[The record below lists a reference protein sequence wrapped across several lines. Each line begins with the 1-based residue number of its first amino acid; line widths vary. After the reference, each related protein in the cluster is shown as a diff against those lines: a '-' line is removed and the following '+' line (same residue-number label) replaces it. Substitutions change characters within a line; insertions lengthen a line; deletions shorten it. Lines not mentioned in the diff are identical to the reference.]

1 MEVQV
6 TTATNKIAGLSKK
19 VKVIQGGQGAGKT
32 FSILLILI
40 NHALSVPNQE
50 IIIASA
56 ELSKMRLT
64 VIKDYQKLLVWFIEN
79 YGIICQPKDNYIFT
93 QFPNGSFIRFI
104 SADKSDIGKGLRS
117 NVFFIN
123 EANKCNFEFYLA
135 IASRSKNIYI
145 DFNPD
150 REFWVHK
157 ELLKESKTD
166 FIKLTFQDNEQLG
179 EEEKDSILDYKRK
192 GYNEDGTIKNEY
204 WANKWR
210 VYGLGEIGI
219 QVDAVFQNYREIEMY
234 NEKTNEDYDYY
245 SEADDK
251 HYDYDDEESEE
262 DANNGTIYKPNVKPI
277 IDLEH
282 LLGFGLDFGFT
293 DPNALVAMYKY
304 DDKIIFEEWIYQTGL
319 SISQLRE
326 LMRKMIEDR
335 GYDPDFFWE
344 RTLVLCDSSSP
355 TYIEELRQNNFR
367 AFKCSK
373 ADDAKRTTI
382 NELNA
387 RGFYVS
393 NKSKNLI
400 GELQKY
406 TYVRDKDGRK
416 TEVTNEKDDHLIDAM
431 RYVYWHFKDK

>member
-79 YGIICQPKDNYIFT
+79 YGIICYPKDNYIFT

-135 IASRSKNIYI
+135 IASRSENIYI

-157 ELLKESKTD
+157 ELLKESKTEL
-166 FIKLTFQDNEQLG
+166 IKLTFQDNEQLG
-179 EEEKDSILDYKRK
+179 QAERESILDYKRK

-219 QVDAVFQNYREIEMY
+219 QVDAVFQNYSEIDFAGI
-234 NEKTNEDYDYY
+234 T
-245 SEADDK
+245 
-251 HYDYDDEESEE
+251 
-262 DANNGTIYKPNVKPI
+262 
-277 IDLEH
+277 LEH

-335 GYDPDFFWE
+335 GYNPDVFWE
-344 RTLVLCDSSSP
+344 NTLVLCDLSAP
-355 TYIEELRQNNFR
+355 TYIHELRQNGFSR
-367 AFKCSK
+367 AFAC
-373 ADDAKRTTI
+373 AKPMGAKQIAI

-387 RGFYVS
+387 RGFYIS
-393 NKSKNLI
+393 NRSKNLI
-400 GELQKY
+400 DELQKY

-416 TEVTNEKDDHLIDAM
+416 TDVTNEKDDHLIDAM
-431 RYVYWHFKDK
+431 RYVYWHFKNK